1 MKELL
6 VIGIIILVLL
16 VICFIGYKMGTS
28 DQKYERDTGR
38 DFASHRDRDYGGGH
52 YGGGYGGYDG
62 GYGRP
67 RTRSYD
73 SDDNDPYDLSS
84 PIDQDA
90 EDSADEGGY
99 EDYNMADDEPR
110 APEF

>member
-1 MKELL
+1 MKSL
-6 VIGIIILVLL
+6 IIIIMVVLVLL
-16 VICFIGYKMGTS
+16 VLCFVGYKIGTN

-38 DFASHRDRDYGGGH
+38 DFASHRDRDFGGGM
-52 YGGGYGGYDG
+52 YGGGYGG

-73 SDDNDPYDLSS
+73 DGPDPYDLNE
-84 PIDQDA
+84 PV
-90 EDSADEGGY
+90 EDSAEDRSEEEYTDFSNDE
-99 EDYNMADDEPR
+99 EPR

>member
-1 MKELL
+1 MKTEILI
-6 VIGIIILVLL
+6 VIGMIVLVLL
-16 VICFIGYKMGTS
+16 VLVFIGYKIGTG

-38 DFASHRDRDYGGGH
+38 DFASNRDKDFGGGGM
-52 YGGGYGGYDG
+52 YGGGYGS

-73 SDDNDPYDLSS
+73 DDPYDLNA
-84 PIDQDA
+84 PIDNGAADDTA
-90 EDSADEGGY
+90 ERDDDGEGY
-99 EDYNMADDEPR
+99 VDFPDEPR

>member
-1 MKELL
+1 MKELI
-6 VIGIIILVLL
+6 VIGVIVLAL
-16 VICFIGYKMGTS
+16 AALCFIGYKIGVK

-38 DFASHRDRDYGGGH
+38 DFASHRDKDFGGGGM
-52 YGGGYGGYDG
+52 YGGGYGSGYGG

-73 SDDNDPYDLSS
+73 DNDPYDLNA
-84 PIDQDA
+84 PIDSESTD
-90 EDSADEGGY
+90 DVTEGGY
-99 EDYNMADDEPR
+99 TDFPDEEPK